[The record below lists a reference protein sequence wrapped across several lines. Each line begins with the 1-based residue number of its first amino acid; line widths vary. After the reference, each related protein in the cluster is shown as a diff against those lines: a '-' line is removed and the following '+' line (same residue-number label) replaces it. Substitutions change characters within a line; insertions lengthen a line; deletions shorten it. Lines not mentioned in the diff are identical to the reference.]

1 MQTSDNIVE
10 SPHPVCVCVSVICS
24 QGTDFIYC
32 LNLKELKASSVNLC
46 DPGALTIIPSP
57 PPFGFISLF
66 FFLICRFPT
75 SSRILQLILVIYIF
89 KDIFH
94 FAKILRFIHRGVCIV
109 LPCTSLNLISG
120 SAQVGHFLMPNFV
133 GAPFCL
139 FWGLLVEIC
148 RALSVFLID
157 SKMDFPGLQSF
168 RFLFRFYEIKKNYI

>member
-10 SPHPVCVCVSVICS
+10 SVCVSITCR

-46 DPGALTIIPSP
+46 DPRALTIIPSP
-57 PPFGFISLF
+57 PPFGFILLF

-94 FAKILRFIHRGVCIV
+94 FAKISRFIPRGVCIV
-109 LPCTSLNLISG
+109 LPCKSLNRISG
-120 SAQVGHFLMPNFV
+120 SAQVTFS
-133 GAPFCL
+133 CL
-139 FWGLLVEIC
+139 ILLVHF
-148 RALSVFLID
+148 AFFFWAFLLSFAE
-157 SKMDFPGLQSF
+157 PY
-168 RFLFRFYEIKKNYI
+168 LFS

>member
-57 PPFGFISLF
+57 PPFGFISL

>member
-1 MQTSDNIVE
+1 MSSGDWFYLLFELEGTQSLISKSMWPRGLDH
-10 SPHPVCVCVSVICS
+10 HPLPTTFWVH
-24 QGTDFIYC
+24 F
-32 LNLKELKASSVNLC
+32 
-46 DPGALTIIPSP
+46 P
-57 PPFGFISLF
+57 P

-94 FAKILRFIHRGVCIV
+94 FAKILRFIRRGVYII
-109 LPCTSLNLISG
+109 LPFKSLNLISG

-139 FWGLLVEIC
+139 FWGLLVKIC